1 MKNRFFRT
9 NVKLKIAVPMVMLF
23 CLWCAF
29 TAIQPSG
36 QPEGTPLFITDIAP
50 CKDGMLVS
58 QKGIRKVTL
67 YASDYKQRLQE
78 WALDEVP
85 TGVSVD
91 GDQVVATVAGEQKNG
106 VYLLSLSQPSARDFI
121 PTASGACAPLID
133 GQSGRLYVCN
143 QFAGTVSEVDR
154 ERKSET
160 RTVKVLREP
169 KSIVLSADGKLLFVA
184 NYLPQQ
190 RADIDTVAACV
201 SVIDVESFQKVKD
214 IQLANGSNALRGMS
228 LSPDGRYLLVTHNLG
243 RFQVPTSQ
251 LQQGWMNTS
260 AVSVVNVATLAFEG
274 AVLLDEPERGAAGI
288 WDVECTAD
296 KVVVSHSGT
305 HDISVINYPEFIKKF
320 EAYSPKASLAYD
332 LRFLYGIRT
341 RVPLVGNGPR
351 ELMLKD
357 GKAVVPTYF
366 SDTLNVVDLNTLGVQ
381 TVAMVKNRV
390 ESNIDK
396 GEKYFNDAAYCF
408 QNWQSCNGCHPGD
421 GRMDGM
427 NWDLMNDGIGN
438 SKNCKSLLFS
448 LVTPPAMISGIR
460 PTSFVAVRTG
470 YKYIQF
476 IDLPEEKAK
485 CVDEYLMSLKPVA
498 SPYLVNGE
506 LSEKA
511 KKGRKVFEK
520 FQCDK
525 CHSGPYFTDLKMYR
539 IGEDIEFENGW
550 DTPTLREV
558 WRTAPYLF
566 DGRAAT
572 MEEVFLVHKHG
583 IEKKISKKEAEELA
597 EYVNSL

>member
-9 NVKLKIAVPMVMLF
+9 NVKLKVVMPMAMLF

-29 TAIQPSG
+29 TAIQPSE

-50 CKDGMLVS
+50 CKDGMVVS

-67 YASDYKQRLQE
+67 YASDYRQRLQE

-85 TGVSVD
+85 TGVAVD
-91 GDQVVATVAGEQKNG
+91 GDQVVATVAGEVKNG
-106 VYLLSLSQPSARDFI
+106 AYLLSVSQPAVRDFI
-121 PTASGACAPLID
+121 PTASGACAPLMD

-143 QFAGTVSEVDR
+143 QFAGTVSEIDR
-154 ERKSET
+154 TKKRET
-160 RTVKVLREP
+160 RSVKVLREP

-260 AVSVVNVATLAFEG
+260 AMSVVNVATLAFEG

-288 WDVECTAD
+288 WDVKCTAD

-381 TVAMVKNRV
+381 SIAMVKNRV

-485 CVDEYLMSLKPVA
+485 CVDEYLMSLKPVP

>member
-1 MKNRFFRT
+1 M
-9 NVKLKIAVPMVMLF
+9 
-23 CLWCAF
+23 
-29 TAIQPSG
+29 
-36 QPEGTPLFITDIAP
+36 
-50 CKDGMLVS
+50 
-58 QKGIRKVTL
+58 
-67 YASDYKQRLQE
+67 
-78 WALDEVP
+78 
-85 TGVSVD
+85 
-91 GDQVVATVAGEQKNG
+91 
-106 VYLLSLSQPSARDFI
+106 
-121 PTASGACAPLID
+121 
-133 GQSGRLYVCN
+133 
-143 QFAGTVSEVDR
+143 
-154 ERKSET
+154 
-160 RTVKVLREP
+160 
-169 KSIVLSADGKLLFVA
+169 
-184 NYLPQQ
+184 
-190 RADIDTVAACV
+190 
-201 SVIDVESFQKVKD
+201 
-214 IQLANGSNALRGMS
+214 
-228 LSPDGRYLLVTHNLG
+228 
-243 RFQVPTSQ
+243 
-251 LQQGWMNTS
+251 
-260 AVSVVNVATLAFEG
+260 
-274 AVLLDEPERGAAGI
+274 
-288 WDVECTAD
+288 
-296 KVVVSHSGT
+296 
-305 HDISVINYPEFIKKF
+305 
-320 EAYSPKASLAYD
+320 AYD

-448 LVTPPAMISGIR
+448 LVTPPAMISGIS
-460 PTSFVAVRTG
+460 PKSFVAVRKG

-539 IGEDIEFENGW
+539 IGDDIEFENGW